1 VNFTVSFFTYSFFL
15 FFFVHACSINTQGFW
30 VLNPKSISNVS
41 EMPDTDTGNFEFS
54 SKAINDVHL
63 FKIIQSCA
71 MR

>member
-1 VNFTVSFFTYSFFL
+1 
-15 FFFVHACSINTQGFW
+15 
-30 VLNPKSISNVS
+30 LNPKSISNVS